1 MRAPARAVRPAD
13 KGKVYALGRPYTA
26 DMPLFGTRKF
36 ALRIPGAT
44 EARALLLTSGDHRK
58 RIEWDPAVVES
69 AARHDLA
76 IDANGHVAP
85 KRFVDRAQR

>member
-1 MRAPARAVRPAD
+1 
-13 KGKVYALGRPYTA
+13 
-26 DMPLFGTRKF
+26 
-36 ALRIPGAT
+36 
-44 EARALLLTSGDHRK
+44 LLTSGDHRK